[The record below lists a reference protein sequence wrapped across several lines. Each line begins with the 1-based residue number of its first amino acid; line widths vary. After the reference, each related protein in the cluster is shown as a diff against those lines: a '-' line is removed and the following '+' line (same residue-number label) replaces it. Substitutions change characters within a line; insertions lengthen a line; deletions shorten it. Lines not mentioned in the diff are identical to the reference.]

1 LLRIGGAVILDRS
14 WAIRVAIR
22 APEFASA
29 CSRSNRDPPM
39 PSETDTTSPA
49 EPAGYRDIG
58 ILAEWSDGAVTA
70 AAAGLALMIVMT
82 VAILMGMA

>member
-1 LLRIGGAVILDRS
+1 
-14 WAIRVAIR
+14 
-22 APEFASA
+22 
-29 CSRSNRDPPM
+29 M
-39 PSETDTTSPA
+39 PSEIDSTTSA